1 MKHRRQWLGISMVL
15 LPLLFSMPGCLGLE
29 KYGSVRVADGQWA
42 NTIQNLIDNWQ
53 EYHIYYAGLS
63 YKSPSAIM
71 FNPKQGD
78 KRVVSQKWMPVTDQS
93 VAITIV
99 KWLDAYVNFPPTL
112 WKILGP
118 NGDFFGYVYTSAEEQ
133 VVVREIEPNTLF
145 VEDIPLPPFDY
156 GPGGRGGEG

>member
-1 MKHRRQWLGISMVL
+1 MKSTQRLIGMSIL
-15 LPLLFSMPGCLGLE
+15 LLLSLFFLTGCLGLQN
-29 KYGSVRVADGQWA
+29 YGKIRVADGQWS
-42 NTIQNLIDNWQ
+42 NTIQNLIENWQ

-63 YKSPSAIM
+63 YKSPSAIL

-78 KRVVSQKWMPVTDQS
+78 KRVVSNRWTPVTDQS

-99 KWLDAYVNFPPTL
+99 KWLDSYVNYPPTL

-118 NGDFFGYVYTSAEEQ
+118 QGDFFGYVYTSAVEQ

-156 GPGGRGGEG
+156 GPGGRGM

>member
-1 MKHRRQWLGISMVL
+1 MKFLKSSKGIMML
-15 LPLLFSMPGCLGLE
+15 LALCFLPACVGLE
-29 KYGSVRVADGQWA
+29 KYGSIRVADDEWA
-42 NTIQNLIDNWQ
+42 DSIQNLVENWQ

-71 FNPKQGD
+71 FVPKQGD
-78 KRVVSQKWMPVTDQS
+78 KRVVSRKWMPVTDQS
-93 VAITIV
+93 VAATIV
-99 KWLDAYVNFPPTL
+99 KWLDSYMNFPPTL

-118 NGDFFGYVYTSAEEQ
+118 DGHFFGYVYTSAEEQ

-156 GPGGRGGEG
+156 GSGGKGEG

>member
-1 MKHRRQWLGISMVL
+1 MKHVESWKGMIAVL
-15 LPLLFSMPGCLGLE
+15 LTLCFLPACPGLE
-29 KYGSVRVADGQWA
+29 KYGSVRVADGEWA
-42 NTIQNLIDNWQ
+42 NSIQNLVENWQ

-71 FNPKQGD
+71 FVPKQSN
-78 KRVVSQKWMPVTDQS
+78 KRVVSGKWMPVTDRS
-93 VAITIV
+93 VAAAIV
-99 KWLDAYVNFPPTL
+99 TWLNSYMNFPPTL

-133 VVVREIEPNTLF
+133 VVVREMEPNILF

-156 GPGGRGGEG
+156 GPGGKGEG

>member
-1 MKHRRQWLGISMVL
+1 MKFRQRLIGITIL
-15 LPLLFSMPGCLGLE
+15 LALFCLSGCLGLE
-29 KYGSVRVADGQWA
+29 KYGSIRAADGQWA
-42 NTIQNLIDNWQ
+42 NTIQGLIENWQ

-93 VAITIV
+93 VVITIV
-99 KWLDAYVNFPPTL
+99 KWLDSYVNFPPYL
-112 WKILGP
+112 SVVLGP

-133 VVVREIEPNTLF
+133 VVAREIEPNTLF
-145 VEDIPLPPFDY
+145 IEDIPLPPFDY
-156 GPGGRGGEG
+156 GPGGRGGQI